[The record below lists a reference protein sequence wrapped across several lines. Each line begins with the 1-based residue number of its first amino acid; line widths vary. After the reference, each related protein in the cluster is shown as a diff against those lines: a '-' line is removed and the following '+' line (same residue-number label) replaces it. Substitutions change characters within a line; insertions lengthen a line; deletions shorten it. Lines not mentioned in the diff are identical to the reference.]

1 MNSVAST
8 LRDMGHS
15 LVNVLIPRL
24 CAVCGTALVRGEE
37 VMCLK
42 CRVSLP
48 ATNQYLRQPNDIHDR
63 LISLRVPLH
72 KATSYF
78 YYHRENPYAK
88 LIHDTKYRGRYN
100 IGRKLA
106 AEHSMQLLPS
116 SFFDGID
123 LLLPIPIHFLKYLK
137 RTYNQSEKIA
147 LGISDVTGI
156 PLSRNLESARYHST
170 QTRKSASDRKINA
183 KASFKVK
190 APSELAGKHLLI
202 IDDVIT
208 TGATMLEAMET
219 LTAACPSVRLS
230 VFSLALTNS

>member
-1 MNSVAST
+1 MSSFTDT
-8 LRDMGHS
+8 LRETGHS
-15 LVNVLIPRL
+15 LINVLIPRL
-24 CAVCGTALVRGEE
+24 CAVCGTSLVGGED
-37 VMCLK
+37 VMCLR

-48 ATNQYLRQPNDIHDR
+48 VTNQYLRQPNDIHDR
-63 LISLRVPLH
+63 LISLRAPIE
-72 KATSYF
+72 KATSYI

-106 AEHSMQLLPS
+106 TEHTKQLIS
-116 SFFDGID
+116 SGFFDGID
-123 LLLPIPIHFLKYLK
+123 YLLPIPIHFLKYLK

-156 PLSRNLESARYHST
+156 PLSYNLRSARYHST

-183 KASFKVK
+183 KASFKVES
-190 APSELAGKHLLI
+190 PSSLTGKHVLI

-219 LTAACPSVRLS
+219 LKAECPTVKIS
-230 VFSLALTNS
+230 VFSLALTKS